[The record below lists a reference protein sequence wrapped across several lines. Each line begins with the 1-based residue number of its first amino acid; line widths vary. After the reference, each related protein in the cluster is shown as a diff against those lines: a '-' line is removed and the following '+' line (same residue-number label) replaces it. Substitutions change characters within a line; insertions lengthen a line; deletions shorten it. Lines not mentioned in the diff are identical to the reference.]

1 MGKNLYAAKIHGD
14 RMDISAQEA
23 ARINEET
30 QKGEAG
36 MISFFLGLFLGGWIG
51 FVIAAVLVIERDNEQ

>member
-1 MGKNLYAAKIHGD
+1 
-14 RMDISAQEA
+14 MDLSAQEA
-23 ARINEET
+23 ARIHEET
-30 QKGEAG
+30 QKGAIE

>member
-14 RMDISAQEA
+14 RMDLSAQEA
-23 ARINEET
+23 ARIHEET

-51 FVIAAVLVIERDNEQ
+51 FVIAAVLAMERDEE

>member
-1 MGKNLYAAKIHGD
+1 
-14 RMDISAQEA
+14 MDLPAQEA

-36 MISFFLGLFLGGWIG
+36 MISFFLGLFMGGWIG
-51 FVIAAVLVIERDNEQ
+51 FVVAAVLSMEED